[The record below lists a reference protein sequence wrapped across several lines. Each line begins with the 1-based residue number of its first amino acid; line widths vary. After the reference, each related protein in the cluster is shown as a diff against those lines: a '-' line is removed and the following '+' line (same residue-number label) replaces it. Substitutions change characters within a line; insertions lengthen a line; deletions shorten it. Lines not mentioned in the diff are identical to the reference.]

1 MTAERRMQRINAAWT
16 VLGDANRREAYDRTL
31 DVPTVGP
38 GPKGGFRATGHG
50 RVEFTPLDDTE
61 YGRST
66 EEHPYTRSRA
76 VPRWA
81 TMTPFGL
88 FALALV
94 TLFGGVILNSR
105 GVMGLGVVVLAVSA
119 IAFFV
124 IPLLALS
131 ASERDR
137 R

>member
-1 MTAERRMQRINAAWT
+1 MQRINAAWT
-16 VLGDANRREAYDRTL
+16 VLGDVARRRAYDATL
-31 DVPTVGP
+31 DASRAGTGP
-38 GPKGGFRATGHG
+38 ESGFRATGYG
-50 RVEFTPLDDTE
+50 RVEFMPLDDTE

-66 EEHPYTRSRA
+66 EEHPYRRSRT

-88 FALALV
+88 FGLALV

-105 GVMGLGVVVLAVSA
+105 GVMGLGVVVLVVSVV
-119 IAFFV
+119 AFFV

-131 ASERDR
+131 AAERDR

>member
-1 MTAERRMQRINAAWT
+1 MQRINAAWT
-16 VLGDANRREAYDRTL
+16 VLGDATRREAYDRTL
-31 DVPTVGP
+31 DAPRAGRGPTS
-38 GPKGGFRATGHG
+38 GFRATGHG

-66 EEHPYTRSRA
+66 DDQPYGRSRT
-76 VPRWA
+76 VPRWL
-81 TMTPFGL
+81 TMIPFGL

-105 GVMGLGVVVLAVSA
+105 EVMGLGVVVLGVSA
-119 IAFFV
+119 ISFFV

-131 ASERDR
+131 AAERDR